1 MMDAPKLRILHVV
14 NSLEPGG
21 LENGV
26 VNVSNRLSENG
37 FDVHICCLD
46 HGGEFVNRLHHPEN
60 VITLNRAP
68 GFSLKTVARLAR
80 VIWNVRPDVVHS
92 HNLAP
97 LTYSALATGFGF
109 WKPLLQGEHGVF
121 PREQGS
127 PHRVKFRKRLYQA
140 ASRISTVSDDL
151 RKWIID
157 KGYDGS
163 KIVAVVNGVDTD
175 HFQPGDKAA
184 ARAALGLPTDGEVVG
199 IVGRLV
205 PGKKHSVLLDAFERV
220 ANQFPA
226 ARLLVVGDSGSEAE
240 YVRAAAKASVASD
253 RIHLVGFQS
262 DTLRCYQA
270 MDILAAPSPDEGLS
284 NAVLEAM
291 SCGVNVIAHEACGN
305 RDVITN
311 GQDGIVSDIGPSANL
326 AAQLARVLGDS
337 GLRNSIGFAARK
349 TILQRFTL
357 ERMANDYAE
366 LYCDLT
372 ATQPWLSIADFQ
384 LKPSE
389 ATLTGVPLAAAD
401 QQTSRP

>member
-121 PREQGS
+121 PGEQGS

-140 ASRISTVSDDL
+140 ASRISAVSDDL

-184 ARAALGLPTDGEVVG
+184 AR
-199 IVGRLV
+199 
-205 PGKKHSVLLDAFERV
+205 
-220 ANQFPA
+220 
-226 ARLLVVGDSGSEAE
+226 LLVVGDSGSEAV